1 MVGLRNKGDKR
12 ISFGFGVSVF
22 ASQLAIGIC
31 GMHASKGFRQ
41 AEGLGFALG
50 FLLKLIERED

>member
-31 GMHASKGFRQ
+31 GMHAFKGFRQ
-41 AEGLGFALG
+41 AEGLGFALA
-50 FLLKLIERED
+50 FY